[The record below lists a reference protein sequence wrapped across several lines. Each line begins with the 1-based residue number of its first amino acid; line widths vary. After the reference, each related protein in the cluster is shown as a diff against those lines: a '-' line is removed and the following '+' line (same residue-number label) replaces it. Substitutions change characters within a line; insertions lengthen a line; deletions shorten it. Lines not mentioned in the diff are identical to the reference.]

1 MAIHPDH
8 PGLEV
13 HVAVNDQP
21 LREYEDEDAIADT
34 KTITRYIEVRAGDE
48 FQIWYRFS
56 KPFPDTRDIGVD
68 CFVDGALVRKP
79 RHSRSELIRQSFR
92 VIRGTKAEEEL
103 KWVVRAIRFIKL
115 NIGEF
120 LLSSTPNVFHQ

>member
-21 LREYEDEDAIADT
+21 LREYEDEDAIADI

-48 FQIWYRFS
+48 FQI
-56 KPFPDTRDIGVD
+56 
-68 CFVDGALVRKP
+68 
-79 RHSRSELIRQSFR
+79 
-92 VIRGTKAEEEL
+92 
-103 KWVVRAIRFIKL
+103 
-115 NIGEF
+115 
-120 LLSSTPNVFHQ
+120 

>member
-34 KTITRYIEVRAGDE
+34 KTITRYIEVRAVMS
-48 FQIWYRFS
+48 S
-56 KPFPDTRDIGVD
+56 KSGTGFPN
-68 CFVDGALVRKP
+68 LSP
-79 RHSRSELIRQSFR
+79 
-92 VIRGTKAEEEL
+92 IRGILVWTALWMAHLYANHDIAE
-103 KWVVRAIRFIKL
+103 A
-115 NIGEF
+115 N
-120 LLSSTPNVFHQ
+120 LSGSVSA